1 MKRRRHMTKQDMFKY
16 FEEYNTGDYEKT
28 MKKYYTPD
36 AVFES
41 PDYKLEGRDAII
53 QFMIESHK
61 GTKEIMKIKNMLAD
75 GGLIAV
81 EIEAVIQVSEDR
93 PDFHIRPLKKGDSI
107 PLRMAAIYGTSD
119 DRISSVKLYRF
130 TKWSSV

>member
-1 MKRRRHMTKQDMFKY
+1 MTKQDMFKY
-16 FEEYNTGDYEKT
+16 FEEYNSGDYEKT

-41 PDYKLEGRDAII
+41 PDYKLKGRDEII
-53 QFMIESHK
+53 RFMTESHK
-61 GTKEIMKIKNMLAD
+61 GMTEVMQIENMLVD

-81 EIEAVIQVSEDR
+81 EITAMIRVSEDR

-107 PLRMAAIYGTSD
+107 TLEMVAIYGTSD

>member
-107 PLRMAAIYGTSD
+107 PLQMVAIYGTRG
-119 DRISSVKLYRF
+119 DRINSVKLYRY

>member
-107 PLRMAAIYGTSD
+107 PLQMVAIYGTRD
-119 DRISSVKLYRF
+119 DRISSVKLYRY

>member
-1 MKRRRHMTKQDMFKY
+1 MTKQDMFKY

-107 PLRMAAIYGTSD
+107 PLQMVAIYGTRG
-119 DRISSVKLYRF
+119 DRINSVKLYRY

>member
-1 MKRRRHMTKQDMFKY
+1 MTKQDMFKY

-107 PLRMAAIYGTSD
+107 PLQMVAIYGTRG
-119 DRISSVKLYRF
+119 DRISSVKLYRY